1 MTEQQGPDPA
11 ATALA
16 AKLMEQMLSDSG
28 KDDLCP
34 HCVGLELV
42 YLIAKEMTANT
53 DVDPGELF
61 NAVHVGI
68 RDGEDEPAE
77 GEENASPP
85 RGSGSGWTLH

>member
-16 AKLMEQMLSDSG
+16 AKLMEQMLSDAG

-34 HCVGLELV
+34 HCVGLELI

-53 DVDPGELF
+53 EVDPGELF
-61 NAVHVGI
+61 NAVHIGV
-68 RDGEDEPAE
+68 RDGEDEAAASEDSAE
-77 GEENASPP
+77 PP
-85 RGSGSGWTLH
+85 QGSSWTLH

>member
-16 AKLMEQMLSDSG
+16 AKLMEQMLSDAG

-34 HCVGLELV
+34 HCVGLELI

-53 DVDPGELF
+53 EVDPGELF
-61 NAVHVGI
+61 NAVHIGI
-68 RDGEDEPAE
+68 RDGEDEAV
-77 GEENASPP
+77 ASEDSAAPP
-85 RGSGSGWTLH
+85 QGSGWTLH